1 MGLVS
6 DPVLLVLDEPTVGL
20 DVEARAA
27 FWSSIRRRRDAGAG
41 VLLTT
46 HIADEAGS
54 VADRVV
60 VIDRGRVVV
69 EGTPAELRRTL
80 PDRQIEATTRLDVE
94 RLRTLEGVDSVEP
107 TSTGVRITATEA
119 ELVVRWMLHADPDL
133 TDLTINTAA
142 LDDVLISMTKGAAA

>member
-1 MGLVS
+1 M
-6 DPVLLVLDEPTVGL
+6 
-20 DVEARAA
+20 
-27 FWSSIRRRRDAGAG
+27 
-41 VLLTT
+41 LLTT